1 MKGFR
6 YVEDAATLA
15 LDAEKCNGCKVCET
29 VCPHG
34 VLAVEDRKA
43 RIADFGACMECG
55 ACALNCEAGALS
67 VRPGVG
73 CAGGIIQGW
82 WNGLRGKSDGSAAC
96 CG

>member
-6 YVEDAATLA
+6 YLEDATTLS
-15 LDAEKCNGCKVCET
+15 LDTAKCTGCKVCEA
-29 VCPHG
+29 VCPHA

-43 RIADFGACMECG
+43 RIADLGACMECG

-73 CAGGIIQGW
+73 CAAGIIQGW
-82 WNGLRGKSDGSAAC
+82 WNGVRGKGDGSAAC